1 MFARAL
7 RWRVSAYDEF
17 LFVGALELDPCA
29 ASPAGFVSG
38 IPLFTDNP
46 FQTATFHFFE
56 QPFGIISDRARIA
69 NRFTRARAKFFQN
82 VLSRLQRQSD
92 QAFAIKLKQVE
103 CVQIDRRFS
112 RSNRFGFARTMRPS
126 HLS

>member
-46 FQTATFHFFE
+46 FQTARFLFFE
-56 QPFGIISDRARIA
+56 QPFGIISDRARMA
-69 NRFTRARAKFFQN
+69 KPFTRARAQVFQN
-82 VLSRLQRQSD
+82 VLSRLQPPVV
-92 QAFAIKLKQVE
+92 QALAFKLK
-103 CVQIDRRFS
+103 
-112 RSNRFGFARTMRPS
+112 
-126 HLS
+126 